1 LLSFSILIENPLS
14 SKEPIVISVF
24 IRLLSRY
31 DLFSLIL
38 SLIPLFKSDL
48 SVLGFLFTF
57 VEVTSEVL
65 LLRLMLV

>member
-31 DLFSLIL
+31 DLFSLI
-38 SLIPLFKSDL
+38 PLFKSGL
-48 SVLGFLFTF
+48 SVLGSLFTF